1 MKKENTKYAL
11 LNLASWLAINEHAS
25 AFRWRPPPSLT
36 PTLFPKYPNPA
47 TQWYCDSRS
56 ILESLSSFLGS
67 SSHPLIIQIL
77 DESASLRARGYELG
91 HQYIPSHVIME
102 CVVKILYIMEKD
114 QLVPVMVAHNII
126 DSVSKTSIIP
136 KRHSVSDL
144 GDDEVEQLYFDDR
157 PRIMDNG
164 DIPYVKEGLF
174 NARAMFFLIL
184 WYLFS
189 GCTLFLNKYI
199 LSYMKGDPTILGTFQ
214 MLMTTICGFIQ
225 MYYPCGMYKPTSR
238 LVRPPGFYRHMMLVG
253 CTRFTTVILGLVA
266 LNYVAVS
273 FTETIKSSAPLF
285 TVLISRYL
293 LGEAT
298 GLYVNLSLIPVMGG
312 LALCSANELSFDA
325 RGFVAAMATN
335 LTDLQNVYSKMLIS
349 GDKFKY
355 TPAELQF
362 YTSIASVVVQ
372 IPASLFLV
380 DLSNVHK
387 TTDSTLFLAFVL
399 NGIFFHFQSITAYV
413 LMDYISPVT
422 HSVANTAKRAFLIW
436 LSVLMFGN
444 PVTLLSGMGTCVVIL
459 GVLAYNKAQEYD
471 RLKLSKIYVKKNEE
485 FVFLVSIAQY
495 LLHAEI

>member
-1 MKKENTKYAL
+1 
-11 LNLASWLAINEHAS
+11 
-25 AFRWRPPPSLT
+25 
-36 PTLFPKYPNPA
+36 
-47 TQWYCDSRS
+47 
-56 ILESLSSFLGS
+56 
-67 SSHPLIIQIL
+67 
-77 DESASLRARGYELG
+77 
-91 HQYIPSHVIME
+91 
-102 CVVKILYIMEKD
+102 MEKD
-114 QLVPVMVAHNII
+114 QLVPLMVAHNII

-144 GDDEVEQLYFDDR
+144 GDDEVDQLYFDDR

-335 LTDLQNVYSKMLIS
+335 LTECLQN
-349 GDKFKY
+349 
-355 TPAELQF
+355 
-362 YTSIASVVVQ
+362 

-380 DLSNVHK
+380 DLSSVHK

-471 RLKLSKIYVKKNEE
+471 RLKLSKPPFMGERRRGIVREHQRVVACSKVVKQGSALEVCE
-485 FVFLVSIAQY
+485 RCGYTEPLG
-495 LLHAEI
+495 LGGGPTLT